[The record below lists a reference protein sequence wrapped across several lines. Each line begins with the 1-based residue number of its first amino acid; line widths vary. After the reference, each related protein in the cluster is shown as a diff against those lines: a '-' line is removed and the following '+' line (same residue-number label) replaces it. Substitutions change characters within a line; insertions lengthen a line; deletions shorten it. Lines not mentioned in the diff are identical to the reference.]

1 MHSPK
6 INVSFLAAGIFS
18 QLFHD
23 GQNAFSD
30 SEIIL
35 DELVCE

>member
-1 MHSPK
+1 MHSTK
-6 INVSFLAAGIFS
+6 INVSFLASGTLAHLI
-18 QLFHD
+18 HN

-35 DELVCE
+35 DELVSY